1 MLLVIDIPDED
12 YEKLKW
18 TSVKNSAV
26 EDSNYMRDL
35 ILNGTPFPLDK
46 YYEIID
52 KYGHNPIT
60 ATEKIDNLCIDFMR
74 GVFCDYFAERIGDL
88 HMELNI
94 EEHI

>member
-12 YEKLKW
+12 YNKA
-18 TSVKNSAV
+18 VKDSENHLLDRVWDAV
-26 EDSNYMRDL
+26 AH
-35 ILNGTPFPLDK
+35 GTPFPLDK

-94 EEHI
+94 EERE